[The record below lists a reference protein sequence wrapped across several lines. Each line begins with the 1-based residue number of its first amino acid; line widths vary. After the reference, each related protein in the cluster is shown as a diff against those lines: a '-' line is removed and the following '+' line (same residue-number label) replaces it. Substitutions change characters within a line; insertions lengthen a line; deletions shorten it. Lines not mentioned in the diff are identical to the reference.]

1 MNKAEIMLS
10 VVKHLVDNQDNILKF
25 VDTSTQTRARRGR
38 PSKKFAKRGRPKK
51 ITS

>member
-10 VVKHLVDNQDNILKF
+10 VVKHLIDNQDSILDNKIKF
-25 VDTSTQTRARRGR
+25 IVKASQTRG
-38 PSKKFAKRGRPKK
+38 KRGRPKK

>member
-10 VVKHLVDNQDNILKF
+10 VVKHLIDNQDEILNNKIKF
-25 VDTSTQTRARRGR
+25 VFKANQTRG
-38 PSKKFAKRGRPKK
+38 KRGRPKK